1 MDILNS
7 QYKIKNK
14 SGEYDVYHFESNQN
28 MVKVLDEKDNEL
40 GNLGE
45 LIFSGK
51 RVMSGDISDIKVPG
65 LYNIKGVSGLPNG
78 LQSNKSYMLQVEAV
92 GPIGDPSLINYK
104 IIDDKGSIYYKTTTS
119 SNASDWSNSGTSA
132 SKTMDRIV
140 DTVGDLDNLVVQR
153 SNIINALNDID
164 NQLKQHDDK
173 ITSNTNTL
181 LNHNHDSAYISLG
194 KPSDV
199 KTTVNMVYNSGF
211 NAKSLDGKTVDNLIS
226 VDKNGR
232 LLIGSKNRPLTIEA
246 KNLSFGSNEK
256 IWTSENDGDGSG
268 LDADR
273 LGGKKSTAYALKDG
287 NNNFTGDNSFFG
299 KFKLKKDTSLGI
311 GDLTGTT
318 KDKGMVIYDSNN
330 GELFG
335 LSEGIGINT
344 YGIKLTS
351 NNKTESHI
359 TLAQGGSD
367 LSGVSLRM
375 NRNSGDLDFVN
386 NRNRS
391 TVASIKKRNSH
402 MSFNNGIEIDG
413 KKLYIQ
419 DREPSGTN
427 HPIGSIWIEP

>member
-311 GDLTGTT
+311 GGLTGTT

-402 MSFNNGIEIDG
+402 MSFSNGIEIDG